1 MIRKDI
7 PRQMPPRVQDI
18 EVIVVGG
25 GPAGSTLAAALAQRG
40 HSVVLL
46 DKASFPR
53 HKACSEYINP
63 GAVQV
68 LAEIGMTDDV
78 MRAGAHRMDAMVV
91 YAPNGNRFVTNFAKA
106 ESGKAA
112 LGLSRYRL
120 DTLLL
125 DRART
130 SGVEVLERAHVRGIL
145 QEDGRVVGV
154 EATIDG
160 MRQVIRSAIVIG
172 ADGHNSVVARGL
184 EMDGALPWPRK
195 TGLVAHVR
203 GVADLEQFGEM
214 HVGRHFYAGLA
225 PLEDGIANVAVVANT
240 SAVQGRSGSIEQFFI
255 DTLRSLPMLASKL
268 ETAERIHDIRGV
280 GGMAHRARRTTGD
293 GYLLVGDAASF
304 LDPFTGDGIYE
315 ALRGAQL
322 AAPVVSAA
330 LQSGSVSARALKPY
344 RVARRQ
350 TFMTKREVCWI
361 VQGFVNTPPLM
372 NYVTDRLARR
382 EDLGLTLSGVLG
394 NFRPASQA
402 LSPAFLIRLLWP

>member
-1 MIRKDI
+1 
-7 PRQMPPRVQDI
+7 
-18 EVIVVGG
+18 
-25 GPAGSTLAAALAQRG
+25 
-40 HSVVLL
+40 
-46 DKASFPR
+46 
-53 HKACSEYINP
+53 
-63 GAVQV
+63 
-68 LAEIGMTDDV
+68 
-78 MRAGAHRMDAMVV
+78 MDAMVV

-106 ESGKAA
+106 EPGKAA

-125 DRART
+125 NRAKAC
-130 SGVEVLERAHVRGIL
+130 GVEVLERAHVRSIL

-160 MRQVIRSAIVIG
+160 TRQVIHSAIVIG

-184 EMDGALPWPRK
+184 DMDSALPWPKK

-203 GVADLEQFGEM
+203 GVADLERFGEM

-240 SAVQGRSGSIEQFFI
+240 SAVRGRSGSIEQFFI
-255 DTLRSLPMLASKL
+255 DALRSLPILASKL

-280 GGMAHRARRTTGD
+280 GGMAHRARRTAGD

-330 LQSGSVSARALKPY
+330 LRSGSVSASALKPY

-350 TFMTKREVCWI
+350 AFMTKREVCWI

-382 EDLGLTLSGVLG
+382 EDLGLTLSGVIG